1 MGTIIDILDEFH
13 TPNIT
18 VVLERNRAE
27 DRERRYAVKV
37 KRLFRKEED
46 AVQAF
51 WQAIP
56 QRSRKRLM
64 KREGRE

>member
-1 MGTIIDILDEFH
+1 MGTIIDVLDEFH
-13 TPNIT
+13 TSNIT

-46 AVQAF
+46 ARAAY

-56 QRSRKRLM
+56 QRSRERLL